1 MKRRDA
7 VRALL
12 TPDMADVPD
21 QDSVQ
26 PARVA
31 SSAVRAM
38 GLEIGRLADGAREA
52 ESLRQQIETGTS
64 IVDLPADIVDPSFVT
79 DRLARTSDPEF
90 RRLVESIRD
99 SGQQVPILVRPHPE
113 TPGRYQ
119 IAYGHRR
126 RDALAEL
133 GRPVRAIVRPLTD
146 SELVIAQGKENG
158 ERRDLSFIER
168 ALFAADL
175 QRRGFDRATLNGAL
189 GVHTAEMTRLLT
201 VAAAV
206 PVEII
211 RKIGPAPKAGRTR
224 WHELARDL
232 AREGVTEA
240 IATLLD
246 QPMLRSMASD
256 RRFDAV
262 MDAVRLHGTAETAV
276 QIMHDRFGAPAI
288 RIERGVGSTRITLD
302 DRASPGVSEFITRE
316 LNLVMARYIA
326 SQS

>member
-12 TPDMADVPD
+12 TPDMADMPE
-21 QDSVQ
+21 QDSGQ
-26 PARVA
+26 PARIA

-38 GLEIGRLADGAREA
+38 GLEIGRLAEGAREA
-52 ESLRQQIETGTS
+52 EALRQQIETGTR
-64 IVDLPADIVDPSFVT
+64 ILDLPAGVIDPSFVT
-79 DRLARTSDPEF
+79 DRLARTSDREF
-90 RRLVESIRD
+90 RRLVDSIRD

-126 RDALAEL
+126 CDALAEL

-146 SELVIAQGKENG
+146 AELVIAQGKENG

-175 QRRGFDRATLNGAL
+175 RRRGFDRATLNGAL
-189 GVHTAEMTRLLT
+189 GVHTAEMTRLLA
-201 VAAAV
+201 VAASV
-206 PVEII
+206 PAEIV

-224 WHELARDL
+224 WHELARHL

-240 IATLLD
+240 VAALLD
-246 QPMLRSMASD
+246 QPALRGMASD

-262 MDAVRLHGTAETAV
+262 MDHVRGQGAVAAIEILP
-276 QIMHDRFGAPAI
+276 DRFGAPAV

-302 DRASPGVSEFITRE
+302 DRASHGVSAFMIQE
-316 LNLVMARYIA
+316 LILGLGRFIA
-326 SQS
+326 SQG